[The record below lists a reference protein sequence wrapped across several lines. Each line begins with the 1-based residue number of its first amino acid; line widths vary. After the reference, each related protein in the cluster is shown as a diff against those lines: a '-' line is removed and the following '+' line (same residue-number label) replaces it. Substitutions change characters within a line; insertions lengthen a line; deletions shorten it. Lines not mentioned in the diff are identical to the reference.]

1 MTNEQAHVY
10 LEGLQREMTRHRQ
23 AYSENLIEANGQAI
37 LALEKQIPRFVLVP
51 KGFEGISRTRYHCP
65 SCKAMTRDHEK
76 FCHKCGQAVKY
87 PKVVV
92 SKAEN
97 KLVLDWSDSK

>member
-1 MTNEQAHVY
+1 MTPKEAM
-10 LEGLQREMTRHRQ
+10 QRIDDISRD
-23 AYSENLIEANGQAI
+23 IE
-37 LALEKQIPRFVLVP
+37 LSKMLKFSLYRMIPRFVLVP

>member
-1 MTNEQAHVY
+1 MTNEQSHDY
-10 LEGLQREMTRHRQ
+10 LERLQREMTRHRQ
-23 AYSENLIEANGQAI
+23 AYSEDLIEANGQAI

-65 SCKAMTRDHEK
+65 SCRAMTRDHEK

-87 PKVVV
+87 PKLAH
-92 SKAEN
+92 SKTEN
-97 KLVLDWSDSK
+97 KLFLDWSDGN

>member
-1 MTNEQAHVY
+1 MMDIHTATETAYKNGYARGFADAKEKFATAIRKMTPQ
-10 LEGLQREMTRHRQ
+10 
-23 AYSENLIEANGQAI
+23 
-37 LALEKQIPRFVLVP
+37 FVLVP